1 MYTVRFQ
8 LELSESEKRFLSK
21 SFFYANQMHNQ
32 LVRYA
37 TNRLNALFHD
47 TEYVDARKAYGKAE
61 FSKKKG
67 SEKKKQ
73 KELSNIMCI
82 KQKEYNL
89 TTTSLCKFVSKE
101 QKKFKNYINSHQAQA
116 EAEAVY
122 KGVEKVLFEDGRHL
136 HYRRYNSFD
145 CIKQNVLQQECGF

>member
-32 LVRYA
+32 LVRQA

-47 TEYVDARKAYGKAE
+47 KEYVGARKAYGEAE

-67 SEKKKQ
+67 SELSASQKKKK
-73 KELSNIMCI
+73 KELSNIMR
-82 KQKEYNL
+82 
-89 TTTSLCKFVSKE
+89 F
-101 QKKFKNYINSHQAQA
+101 
-116 EAEAVY
+116 
-122 KGVEKVLFEDGRHL
+122 
-136 HYRRYNSFD
+136 
-145 CIKQNVLQQECGF
+145 KQNKKSIISQRLLCVSSYPRSKRNSRTISTLIRHRPKLKLYIRE

>member
-1 MYTVRFQ
+1 MIYYIRRIHRKKGDFDMYTVRFQ

-47 TEYVDARKAYGKAE
+47 KEYVGARKAYGEAE
-61 FSKKKG
+61 FSKKKVSELSA
-67 SEKKKQ
+67 SEKKKK

-82 KQKEYNL
+82 KQKEYDL
-89 TTTSLCKFVSKE
+89 TKTSLCSSYPKNKRNSRTTSTLIRHR
-101 QKKFKNYINSHQAQA
+101 QKLKLYIR
-116 EAEAVY
+116 E
-122 KGVEKVLFEDGRHL
+122 
-136 HYRRYNSFD
+136 
-145 CIKQNVLQQECGF
+145 